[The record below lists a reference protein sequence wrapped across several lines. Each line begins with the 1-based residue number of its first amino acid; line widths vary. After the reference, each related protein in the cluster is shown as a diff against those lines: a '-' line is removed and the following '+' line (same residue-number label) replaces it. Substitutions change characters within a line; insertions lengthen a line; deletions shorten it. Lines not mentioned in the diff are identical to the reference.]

1 MLSPGVPP
9 CRSVMTT
16 PAERS
21 TAPGLTR
28 MSRPGLSRPG
38 LSRVRRF
45 RTVGAV
51 AVVGLGLIVSGCSA
65 PVADVEAAPEATD
78 PVCAEAMVSL
88 PDAVAGFDRR
98 ETDSQATAAWGEPS
112 AVILRCGV
120 PVPGPTTEHCVT
132 ANGIDWVTRDDGEF
146 WTLTTYGR
154 SPAIEV
160 LFDDTRAAS
169 SSVMVDLSSAVGRIP
184 ATGGGTTSAPT
195 EAPIP
200 GTDAPSS

>member
-9 CRSVMTT
+9 CSPVTAT

-21 TAPGLTR
+21 TAT
-28 MSRPGLSRPG
+28 GLSRLSRSRLSSPRV
-38 LSRVRRF
+38 SRVRRF
-45 RTVGAV
+45 RSVGAV

-184 ATGGGTTSAPT
+184 ATGGCTTSAPT
-195 EAPIP
+195 QAPIP